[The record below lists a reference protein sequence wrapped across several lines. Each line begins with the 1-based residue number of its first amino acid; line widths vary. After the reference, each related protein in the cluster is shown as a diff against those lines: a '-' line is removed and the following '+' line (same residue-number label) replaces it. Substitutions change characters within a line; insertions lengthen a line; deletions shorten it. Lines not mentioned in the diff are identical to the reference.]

1 MAKTLLL
8 LGGSH
13 SELPLIFAAQ
23 RLGFRVITTGNNPLD
38 YGHKFADEYVFGDFS
53 DVTAMTDL
61 AKSLNVEAICAGCND
76 FAAISAAAIAEKLGL
91 PGHDPLDLS
100 RMIHHKSSFYS
111 LANEAGFPV
120 PFSFEV
126 TSLEATHEVAIGIG
140 FPVIVKPIDLT
151 GGKGISIAHSAK
163 DLEKAWNYARQQTRE
178 DSTVI
183 QKYIT
188 GTNHAISSLIL
199 NQQLQYSFI
208 DNEHYFTNPHLVGA
222 ASFPSTLS
230 PEIQALI
237 RTSVSEL
244 GLSYAFV
251 DGLLH
256 LQFIVDEND
265 DYFFI
270 DVCRRAPGDLYI
282 QFVEEATGIK
292 YPEMIVRCESGLPV
306 VLQQSIMQKKI
317 GRLCL
322 MPRTTGRFHSVH
334 DLPGPGVILSRL
346 QVMST
351 GTIITDIDT
360 QKIEIILMEFES
372 DAEMQ
377 KVMNDP
383 SIRFQI
389 STM

>member
-1 MAKTLLL
+1 MAKNLLL

-13 SELPLIFAAQ
+13 SELPLIHAAQ
-23 RLGFRVITTGNNPLD
+23 GLGFRVITTGNDPLG

-53 DVTAMTDL
+53 DIAAMTDL
-61 AKSLNVEAICAGCND
+61 AKSLNVDAICAGCND
-76 FAAISAAAIAEKLGL
+76 FAAISAAAIAEELGL
-91 PGHDPLDLS
+91 PGHDPLDFS
-100 RMIHHKSSFYS
+100 RMIHQKSSFYS
-111 LANEAGFPV
+111 LASEAGFPV
-120 PFSFEV
+120 PNSFEIS
-126 TSLEATHEVAIGIG
+126 SLKAAHEVAISVG

-151 GGKGISIAHSAK
+151 GGKGISIAHSAE
-163 DLEKAWNYARQQTRE
+163 DLEKAWNHARQQTRA

-199 NQQLQYSFI
+199 NQQLLFSFI

-222 ASFPSTLS
+222 ASFPSILS
-230 PEIQALI
+230 LELQALI
-237 RTSVSEL
+237 KKSVSEL
-244 GLSYAFV
+244 ILSYTFV

-256 LQFIVDEND
+256 LQFIVDENE

-306 VLQQSIMQKKI
+306 VLQQPIIQKKI

-372 DAEMQ
+372 DDEMK

-383 SIRFQI
+383 SVRFQI
-389 STM
+389 STT

>member
-1 MAKTLLL
+1 MVKNLLL

-13 SELPLIFAAQ
+13 SELPLIYAAQ
-23 RLGFRVITTGNNPLD
+23 RLGFRVITTGNKPLD

-53 DVTAMTDL
+53 DVMAMTDL
-61 AKSLNVEAICAGCND
+61 AKSLNVDAICAGCND
-76 FAAISAAAIAEKLGL
+76 FAAISAAAIAEELNL

-100 RMIHHKSSFYS
+100 RILHHKSSFYS
-111 LANEAGFPV
+111 LANEAGLPV

-126 TSLEATHEVAIGIG
+126 TSLEAAHEVAIGIG
-140 FPVIVKPIDLT
+140 FPIIVKPIDLT
-151 GGKGISIAHSAK
+151 GGKGISIAHSVE
-163 DLEKAWNYARQQTRE
+163 DLENAWNYARQQTRE
-178 DSTVI
+178 ASTVI

-199 NQQLQYSFI
+199 NQQVQFSFI

-222 ASFPSTLS
+222 ASFPSTLTL
-230 PEIQALI
+230 ELQALI
-237 RTSVSEL
+237 KRSVSEFV
-244 GLSYAFV
+244 LSQMFV

-256 LQFIVDEND
+256 LQFIVDEHD

-282 QFVEEATGIK
+282 QFVEEATGIR
-292 YPEMIVRCESGLPV
+292 YPEMIVRCESGMPV
-306 VLQQSIMQKKI
+306 VIQQPIIQKKI

-334 DLPGPGVILSRL
+334 DLPGPGVVLSRL
-346 QVMST
+346 QVISA

-372 DAEMQ
+372 DDEMQ

-389 STM
+389 STV